1 MATPSST
8 LPPTGMWDL
17 LIRNVTRD
25 ASPLSSAELE
35 LLRQTR
41 QELGPERWKQLLD
54 VARTESRRR
63 RREGHKLFLPTPG
76 DKPWSP
82 TTIPPPRTNNIKP
95 AFGLAFGE
103 AKSPP
108 RRSPTMT
115 ARPAVVVREAS
126 PSKPDAAARAGAAA
140 ARAPPTSPAAVAA
153 ASARKR
159 QLADARAVAAC
170 ASAARKRAI
179 ADARESRR
187 ALQALEA
194 TLDKR
199 DAELKEARAT
209 AAKAMAERDAL
220 REKLR
225 AASLKD
231 SIKEHAGVSLRRL
244 DSARGAALL
253 AAAVVVD
260 SANEEGCPAAAKL
273 ALAAAEDHLR
283 AFASAALAVAEKF
296 GSAAPPTRAVSSGG
310 ATDAA
315 ADAQHYAAL
324 AEHLDRES
332 AAVPGAAAAP
342 TALPSREGPK
352 GAWR

>member
-41 QELGPERWKQLLD
+41 QELGPERWKQLLA
-54 VARTESRRR
+54 VARDESNRR

-95 AFGLAFGE
+95 AFGSEDFKPA
-103 AKSPP
+103 P
-108 RRSPTMT
+108 RRTMT
-115 ARPAVVVREAS
+115 ARPAVT

-140 ARAPPTSPAAVAA
+140 SKAPTSPAAAAA

-199 DAELKEARAT
+199 DAELKEARAV
-209 AAKAMAERDAL
+209 AAKAMAENDAL

-342 TALPSREGPK
+342 TTTLPSREGPK

>member
-1 MATPSST
+1 MTRAAYDDAEPAEPNAEWVASVKADLHKASERFSS
-8 LPPTGMWDL
+8 
-17 LIRNVTRD
+17 
-25 ASPLSSAELE
+25 
-35 LLRQTR
+35 LLR
-41 QELGPERWKQLLD
+41 
-54 VARTESRRR
+54 
-63 RREGHKLFLPTPG
+63 
-76 DKPWSP
+76 
-82 TTIPPPRTNNIKP
+82 
-95 AFGLAFGE
+95 
-103 AKSPP
+103 
-108 RRSPTMT
+108 
-115 ARPAVVVREAS
+115 
-126 PSKPDAAARAGAAA
+126 
-140 ARAPPTSPAAVAA
+140 
-153 ASARKR
+153 
-159 QLADARAVAAC
+159 
-170 ASAARKRAI
+170 
-179 ADARESRR
+179 
-187 ALQALEA
+187 
-194 TLDKR
+194 
-199 DAELKEARAT
+199 KEAEANMAVFLAEQEVEA

-225 AASLKD
+225 AVSLKD

-296 GSAAPPTRAVSSGG
+296 GGAAPPTRTVSSGG

-315 ADAQHYAAL
+315 TDAQHYAAL

-342 TALPSREGPK
+342 TTLPSREGPK

>member
-25 ASPLSSAELE
+25 ASPLSQAELE

-41 QELGPERWKQLLD
+41 QELGPARWKQLLD
-54 VARTESRRR
+54 VARAESNKR
-63 RREGHKLFLPTPG
+63 RREGHSLFLPTPG
-76 DKPWSP
+76 DKAWSP
-82 TTIPPPRTNNIKP
+82 TALPPPRTNNIKP
-95 AFGLAFGE
+95 AFGAEDF
-103 AKSPP
+103 KPPP
-108 RRSPTMT
+108 RRTMT
-115 ARPAVVVREAS
+115 ARPAVVAS
-126 PSKPDAAARAGAAA
+126 PSKDAAARAGAAA

-187 ALQALEA
+187 ALQALEV

-199 DAELKEARAT
+199 DAELKEARST
-209 AAKAMAERDAL
+209 AAKATAERDAL

-225 AASLKD
+225 AVSLKD

-296 GSAAPPTRAVSSGG
+296 GGAAPPTRAASSGG

-342 TALPSREGPK
+342 TTLPSREGPK

>member
-1 MATPSST
+1 
-8 LPPTGMWDL
+8 
-17 LIRNVTRD
+17 
-25 ASPLSSAELE
+25 
-35 LLRQTR
+35 
-41 QELGPERWKQLLD
+41 
-54 VARTESRRR
+54 
-63 RREGHKLFLPTPG
+63 
-76 DKPWSP
+76 
-82 TTIPPPRTNNIKP
+82 
-95 AFGLAFGE
+95 
-103 AKSPP
+103 
-108 RRSPTMT
+108 
-115 ARPAVVVREAS
+115 
-126 PSKPDAAARAGAAA
+126 
-140 ARAPPTSPAAVAA
+140 
-153 ASARKR
+153 
-159 QLADARAVAAC
+159 
-170 ASAARKRAI
+170 
-179 ADARESRR
+179 
-187 ALQALEA
+187 
-194 TLDKR
+194 
-199 DAELKEARAT
+199 
-209 AAKAMAERDAL
+209 MAENDAL

-296 GSAAPPTRAVSSGG
+296 GSGAAPPTRAAAASGG

-342 TALPSREGPK
+342 TTLPSREGPK

>member
-1 MATPSST
+1 
-8 LPPTGMWDL
+8 MWDL

-41 QELGPERWKQLLD
+41 QELGPARWKQLLD
-54 VARTESRRR
+54 VARAESNKR
-63 RREGHKLFLPTPG
+63 RREGHSLFLPTPG
-76 DKPWSP
+76 DKAWSP
-82 TTIPPPRTNNIKP
+82 TALPPPRTNNIKP
-95 AFGLAFGE
+95 AFGAEDFR
-103 AKSPP
+103 SPP
-108 RRSPTMT
+108 RRSQTTT
-115 ARPAVVVREAS
+115 ARPAVVAS
-126 PSKPDAAARAGAAA
+126 PSKDAAARAGAAA
-140 ARAPPTSPAAVAA
+140 ARAPTSPAAVAA

-199 DAELKEARAT
+199 DAELKEARAV
-209 AAKAMAERDAL
+209 AAKAMAENDAL

-332 AAVPGAAAAP
+332 AAVPGAAATMP
-342 TALPSREGPK
+342 PSSSREGPK

>member
-41 QELGPERWKQLLD
+41 QELGPERWKQLLA
-54 VARTESRRR
+54 VARDESNRR

-82 TTIPPPRTNNIKP
+82 TTIPPPRTNNIRP
-95 AFGLAFGE
+95 AFGSEDFKPA
-103 AKSPP
+103 P
-108 RRSPTMT
+108 RRTMT
-115 ARPAVVVREAS
+115 ARPAVT

-140 ARAPPTSPAAVAA
+140 ARAPPTSPAAAAA

-199 DAELKEARAT
+199 DAELKEARAV
-209 AAKAMAERDAL
+209 AAKAMAENDAL

-296 GSAAPPTRAVSSGG
+296 GGAAPPTRAVSSGG

-342 TALPSREGPK
+342 TTLPSREGPK

>member
-1 MATPSST
+1 
-8 LPPTGMWDL
+8 
-17 LIRNVTRD
+17 
-25 ASPLSSAELE
+25 
-35 LLRQTR
+35 
-41 QELGPERWKQLLD
+41 
-54 VARTESRRR
+54 
-63 RREGHKLFLPTPG
+63 
-76 DKPWSP
+76 
-82 TTIPPPRTNNIKP
+82 
-95 AFGLAFGE
+95 
-103 AKSPP
+103 
-108 RRSPTMT
+108 
-115 ARPAVVVREAS
+115 
-126 PSKPDAAARAGAAA
+126 
-140 ARAPPTSPAAVAA
+140 
-153 ASARKR
+153 
-159 QLADARAVAAC
+159 
-170 ASAARKRAI
+170 
-179 ADARESRR
+179 
-187 ALQALEA
+187 
-194 TLDKR
+194 
-199 DAELKEARAT
+199 
-209 AAKAMAERDAL
+209 MAENDAL

-296 GSAAPPTRAVSSGG
+296 GGAAPPTRAVSSGG

-342 TALPSREGPK
+342 TTLPSREGPK